1 MIGCVCSGGA
11 DSSILLYQLTRTIKN
26 VKVFTFTLENNRPYN
41 MIKTKAIID
50 FCKKENNCIIEQI
63 NVKVPAD
70 KTIKE
75 FIIENSLLFE
85 SIEILFSGH
94 TENPPLDEVD
104 GSTETN
110 RNPGVYRD
118 ILETLGNFQVVH
130 PFYNIN
136 KKGIVNKYKHFGVY
150 ETLWPLTWSCEGSQ
164 EITNNF
170 TKPCNECWWCKERAW
185 SET

>member
-1 MIGCVCSGGA
+1 M
-11 DSSILLYQLTRTIKN
+11 
-26 VKVFTFTLENNRPYN
+26 
-41 MIKTKAIID
+41 
-50 FCKKENNCIIEQI
+50 
-63 NVKVPAD
+63 
-70 KTIKE
+70 
-75 FIIENSLLFE
+75 FE

-110 RNPGVYRD
+110 RNPGVYKD
-118 ILETLGNFQVVH
+118 ILETLGNFQAIH

-136 KKGIVNKYKHFGVY
+136 KKDIVNKYKHFGVY